1 MNGACSAR
9 LSHRSL
15 NIVRCL
21 KSIDWTEVASKRLR
35 VDTICMRFRATL
47 ASLLAVI
54 LLSLSPLSSACQI
67 HCDRASAGASCHSTV
82 AHSSHQSSNS
92 MSAMAG
98 MGKSQVDEA
107 IPGFPVVSGAAQSCS
122 HHICAQ
128 QTVLLK
134 SDAQAF
140 TSLDLSHQVP
150 LLYSIPQEYAA
161 PSGIVPVRGPP
172 PIQRASP
179 VSLHTTLRT

>member
-15 NIVRCL
+15 NIVRCS

-35 VDTICMRFRATL
+35 VDTIYMRFRATL

-67 HCDRASAGASCHSTV
+67 NCDRATQEASCHSGA
-82 AHSSHQSSNS
+82 AHSSHQSIKS
-92 MSAMAG
+92 MSAMPG
-98 MGKSQVDEA
+98 MRESQVDEA
-107 IPGFPVVSGAAQSCS
+107 MPGFPVVLGAAQRCF

-128 QTVLLK
+128 QPVLFK
-134 SDAQAF
+134 SDAHAF
-140 TSLDLSHQVP
+140 TSVDLSHQVP
-150 LLYSIPQEYAA
+150 LLYSMPQEDAV